1 MSTTDQLNSKTNH
14 LINNL
19 INDGDLANSVS
30 HVIANL
36 VLVI

>member
-1 MSTTDQLNSKTNH
+1 MSTTDQLKSKTNH

-30 HVIANL
+30 HVKPNL
-36 VLVI
+36 VLAI